1 MFPTWLFL
9 KSEIIISKLFCLLQ
23 LFSWPTHLADLTNFI
38 LGDTITIA
46 TCLTLFKMK
55 QQNLLRMDFDS
66 IAQFLQQDICN
77 VNCTDDQLFL
87 YIQKG
92 LIWNFFFISQNF
104 FLKFLFF
111 FRFGASSWFGN
122 NQTYVKHEYLALSE
136 IKTSNK
142 STIEQFEFETCP
154 SSKIEI

>member
-1 MFPTWLFL
+1 MLPCFQHDL
-9 KSEIIISKLFCLLQ
+9 KSEIIISKLFC
-23 LFSWPTHLADLTNFI
+23 FSNFYWPTHLADLTNFI

-92 LIWNFFFISQNF
+92 LIWNFFYENFISQNF
-104 FLKFLFF
+104 FFGIFIFLKCWKNVRVRRFQLELVGEPETHLFF
-111 FRFGASSWFGN
+111 FLPYN
-122 NQTYVKHEYLALSE
+122 YPTQ
-136 IKTSNK
+136 IKVRSNTK
-142 STIEQFEFETCP
+142 
-154 SSKIEI
+154 

>member
-1 MFPTWLFL
+1 M
-9 KSEIIISKLFCLLQ
+9 
-23 LFSWPTHLADLTNFI
+23 LT
-38 LGDTITIA
+38 
-46 TCLTLFKMK
+46 
-55 QQNLLRMDFDS
+55 
-66 IAQFLQQDICN
+66 AQMI
-77 VNCTDDQLFL
+77 
-87 YIQKG
+87 
-92 LIWNFFFISQNF
+92 NFFFIFKKVWFGIFFMKILFLKIF
-104 FLKFLFF
+104 FLEFLFF

>member
-1 MFPTWLFL
+1 
-9 KSEIIISKLFCLLQ
+9 
-23 LFSWPTHLADLTNFI
+23 
-38 LGDTITIA
+38 
-46 TCLTLFKMK
+46 
-55 QQNLLRMDFDS
+55 MDFDS

-92 LIWNFFFISQNF
+92 MIFVNIIWNFYFEKLFWNF
-104 FLKFLFF
+104 FLNIV
-111 FRFGASSWFGN
+111 FRFGPSSWFGN
-122 NQTYVKHEYLALSE
+122 NQTYVKYEYLALSE